1 MGIVLQVLPKNLI
14 SENIEK
20 NGYAGLRIG
29 PSSVCRGE
37 RLIHHYGK
45 IINPPAHGVA
55 HMPSFNV
62 SVDLIETRLF
72 KVEAST
78 FWEAK
83 RLACIR
89 LAKGD
94 NGQPGYEPVACSGQW
109 PDYKTLEAHWVPKP
123 NEGEDEPP
131 YGETVGNPWERPQ
144 L

>member
-1 MGIVLQVLPKNLI
+1 
-14 SENIEK
+14 
-20 NGYAGLRIG
+20 
-29 PSSVCRGE
+29 
-37 RLIHHYGK
+37 
-45 IINPPAHGVA
+45 
-55 HMPSFNV
+55 MPSFNV